1 MVKGF
6 AFVLYYFLNFMRMK
20 FILGLLSLF
29 LFTIVSVQGQSKSQA
44 ANSLFEQGEI
54 LLNKGQYPEALER
67 FNQCLQQSPGYAEAY
82 RNRAYIKQQL
92 HDNEGANTDLSIYLE
107 QKPDQPEA
115 LFSRATLRYQLGKYI
130 QAKEDFMKLLK
141 LPPGG
146 ETNTIYFKSAAAS
159 NSGVTE
165 VLTVQSGNMT
175 PLILNY
181 LGLID
186 THLKEY
192 SSAIVWMDSAITL
205 DSNQPDYYVN
215 RALAKEGLNDTT
227 AILDYKKALTI
238 DPNHSIALNNLSI
251 AKRKRGDVTSADES
265 LELAIESDSSM
276 LYPYLERAYQR
287 MEGGYYKGAEEDY
300 TRALAVDDRNF
311 ETWFNRGLAREKLKD
326 WTGAYADYTH
336 AIELNE
342 KLDKAWL
349 GRGNV
354 LTKLSKYNEAIED
367 YTVAILFRP
376 DFALAFYNRAIAKEK
391 LKQIGQACIDLTRAV
406 ELGMKVEARVKAKI
420 CGH

>member
-1 MVKGF
+1 
-6 AFVLYYFLNFMRMK
+6 MRMK
-20 FILGLLSLF
+20 FIIGLLGLFLS
-29 LFTIVSVQGQSKSQA
+29 TIVSAQGQSKSEA
-44 ANSLFEQGEI
+44 ANSFFEQGEI
-54 LLNKGQYPEALER
+54 LLNNGQYSEALVQ
-67 FNQCLQQSPGYAEAY
+67 FNKCLQQSPGYAEAY

-92 HDNEGANTDLSIYLE
+92 HDNEGANIDLSIYLE

-130 QAKEDFMKLLK
+130 QAKEDFTKLLK
-141 LPPGG
+141 LPAG

-159 NSGVTE
+159 TTGVTE
-165 VLTVQSGNMT
+165 VMTVQSGNIT
-175 PLILNY
+175 PLIFNY

-186 THLKEY
+186 THLKKY

-205 DSNQPDYYVN
+205 DAKQPDYYVN
-215 RALAKEGLNDTT
+215 RALAKEGMNDTT

-238 DPNHSIALNNLSI
+238 DPNHALALSNLSI
-251 AKRKRGDVTSADES
+251 TKRKRGDVTSADEH

-300 TRALAVDDRNF
+300 TRALAVEDRNF
-311 ETWFNRGLAREKLKD
+311 EIWFNRGLAREKLKD
-326 WTGAYADYTH
+326 WTGAYADYTQ

-342 KLDKAWL
+342 KFDKAWL

-354 LTKLSKYNEAIED
+354 LTKQSKYNEAIED
-367 YTVAILFRP
+367 YTVVILFRP
-376 DFALAFYNRAIAKEK
+376 DFALAFYNRAIAKDK
-391 LKQIGQACIDLTRAV
+391 LKLKADACDDLKRAS
-406 ELGMKVEARVKAKI
+406 ELGYNVENKMRDRF
-420 CGH
+420 CQN

>member
-1 MVKGF
+1 
-6 AFVLYYFLNFMRMK
+6 MRMK
-20 FILGLLSLF
+20 FIIGLLGLFLS
-29 LFTIVSVQGQSKSQA
+29 TIVSAQGQSKSQA
-44 ANSLFEQGEI
+44 ANSFFEQGEI
-54 LLNKGQYPEALER
+54 LLNNGQYPEALVQ
-67 FNQCLQQSPGYAEAY
+67 FNKCLQQSPGYAEAY

-92 HDNEGANTDLSIYLE
+92 HDNEGANIDLSIYLE

-130 QAKEDFMKLLK
+130 QAKEDFTKLLK
-141 LPPGG
+141 LPIG

-159 NSGVTE
+159 TTGVTE
-165 VLTVQSGNMT
+165 VMTVQSGNIT
-175 PLILNY
+175 PLIFNY

-192 SSAIVWMDSAITL
+192 SSAIIWMDSAIAL
-205 DSNQPDYYVN
+205 ESNQPDYYVN

-238 DPNHSIALNNLSI
+238 DPNHALALSNLSI
-251 AKRKRGDVTSADES
+251 TKRKRGDVTSADEH

-300 TRALAVDDRNF
+300 TRALAVEDRNF
-311 ETWFNRGLAREKLKD
+311 EIWFNRGLAREKLKD
-326 WTGAYADYTH
+326 WTGAYADYTQ

-342 KLDKAWL
+342 KFDKAWL

-354 LTKLSKYNEAIED
+354 LTKQSKYNEAIED

-376 DFALAFYNRAIAKEK
+376 DFALAF
-391 LKQIGQACIDLTRAV
+391 
-406 ELGMKVEARVKAKI
+406 
-420 CGH
+420 

>member
-1 MVKGF
+1 
-6 AFVLYYFLNFMRMK
+6 MK
-20 FILGLLSLF
+20 FNFFLFGLF
-29 LFTIVSVQGQSKSQA
+29 VFTIVSVQGQSKNQA
-44 ANSLFEQGEI
+44 ATLLFEQGEI
-54 LLNKGQYPEALER
+54 FLNNGQYPEALQR
-67 FNQCLQQSPGYAEAY
+67 FNQCLQQSPEYAEAY

-92 HDNEGANTDLSIYLE
+92 RDIEGANIDLSIYLE

-115 LFSRATLRYQLGKYI
+115 LFSRATLRYQLGKYL
-130 QAKEDFMKLLK
+130 QAKEDFTKLLK
-141 LPPGG
+141 LPSLG

-159 NSGVTE
+159 TTGVTE
-165 VLTVQSGNMT
+165 VMTVQSGNMA
-175 PLILNY
+175 PLIFNY

-186 THLKEY
+186 THLKKY
-192 SSAIVWMDSAITL
+192 ASAIVWMDSAIAL
-205 DSNQPDYYVN
+205 DAIQPDYYVN
-215 RALAKEGLNDTT
+215 RALAKEGINDST
-227 AILDYKKALTI
+227 AMLDYKKALTI
-238 DPNHSIALNNLSI
+238 NPNHSIALNNLSI
-251 AKRKRGDVTSADES
+251 AKRKQGDVTLADES

-300 TRALAVDDRNF
+300 TRALAVDDRDF
-311 ETWFNRGLAREKLKD
+311 EIWFNRGLAREKLKD
-326 WTGAYADYTH
+326 WTGAYTDYTH

-367 YTVAILFRP
+367 FTVAILFRP

-391 LKQIGQACIDLTRAV
+391 LKQIGQACMDLNRAA
-406 ELGMKVEARVKAKI
+406 ELGMKVEARLKSKI
-420 CGH
+420 CGTP

>member
-1 MVKGF
+1 
-6 AFVLYYFLNFMRMK
+6 MRMK
-20 FILGLLSLF
+20 FIIGLLGLFLS
-29 LFTIVSVQGQSKSQA
+29 TIVSAQGQSKSQA
-44 ANSLFEQGEI
+44 ANSFFEQGEI
-54 LLNKGQYPEALER
+54 LLNNGQYPEALVQ
-67 FNQCLQQSPGYAEAY
+67 FNKCLQQSPGYAEAY

-92 HDNEGANTDLSIYLE
+92 HDNEGANIDLSIYLE

-130 QAKEDFMKLLK
+130 QAKEDFTKLLK
-141 LPPGG
+141 LPIG

-159 NSGVTE
+159 TTGVTE
-165 VLTVQSGNMT
+165 VMTVQSGNIT
-175 PLILNY
+175 PLIFNY

-192 SSAIVWMDSAITL
+192 SSAIIWMDSAIAL
-205 DSNQPDYYVN
+205 ESNQPDYYVN

-238 DPNHSIALNNLSI
+238 DPNHALALSNLSI
-251 AKRKRGDVTSADES
+251 TKRKRGDVTSADEH

-300 TRALAVDDRNF
+300 TRALAVEDRNF
-311 ETWFNRGLAREKLKD
+311 EIWFNRGLAREKLKD
-326 WTGAYADYTH
+326 WTGAYADYTQ

-342 KLDKAWL
+342 KFDKAWL

-354 LTKLSKYNEAIED
+354 LTKQSKYNEAIED

-376 DFALAFYNRAIAKEK
+376 DFALAFYNRAIAKDK
-391 LKQIGQACIDLTRAV
+391 LKLKADACDDLKRAS
-406 ELGMKVEARVKAKI
+406 ELGYNVENKMRDRL
-420 CGH
+420 CQN